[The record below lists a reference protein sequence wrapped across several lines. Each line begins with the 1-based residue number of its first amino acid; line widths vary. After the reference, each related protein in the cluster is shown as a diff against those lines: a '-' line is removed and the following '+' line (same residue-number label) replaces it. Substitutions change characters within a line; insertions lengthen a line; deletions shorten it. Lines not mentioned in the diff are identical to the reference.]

1 MNTSP
6 SNHSGRA
13 TVVLVDP
20 TAPDGT
26 TSLDALSDADDH
38 VLLVVL
44 TTGRASYALRERAHE
59 LGTSVTSAAWSYL
72 ERLAV
77 GLSRPGRV
85 VGTIVAAGPDP
96 AFELATVVAEHPTDR
111 IVLPSSAARTDRM
124 LSRRLA
130 RTTPVAVVSTALL
143 SA

>member
-38 VLLVVL
+38 VLLVV
-44 TTGRASYALRERAHE
+44 
-59 LGTSVTSAAWSYL
+59 
-72 ERLAV
+72 
-77 GLSRPGRV
+77 
-85 VGTIVAAGPDP
+85 
-96 AFELATVVAEHPTDR
+96 
-111 IVLPSSAARTDRM
+111 
-124 LSRRLA
+124 
-130 RTTPVAVVSTALL
+130 
-143 SA
+143 